1 MCIRDSPLRIT
12 VWSDPRT
19 NSSLH
24 TVLELDQSACPE
36 SRRSGLSGVSGC
48 THPTELASIFHATVD
63 LPVAD
68 LGPAWGLHRRAR
80 RRTKTRRSG
89 RVRVSESP
97 GGRGWA
103 GVLRRAQGAARSRLN
118 AVASWAA
125 QGPELQT

>member
-36 SRRSGLSGVSGC
+36 SRRSGLSDVSGC

-89 RVRVSESP
+89 RVRVSCLLVVGAGPVCSGGPGCRSEPVES
-97 GGRGWA
+97 
-103 GVLRRAQGAARSRLN
+103 SR
-118 AVASWAA
+118 
-125 QGPELQT
+125 Q